1 MTTITQRPY
10 TPVHAPRSSPQRPG
24 GSAVGHS
31 VPRVRPVSPVRAVPA
46 SSSRAR
52 LGAIV
57 TWRNIAIVVLAV
69 VALSALRLVI
79 SVGNDAT
86 AYTISEK
93 TRESV
98 NLARDAEFIQEQ
110 LNVLNSPQYLSETA
124 RALGMISNSRPAYLR
139 ISDGKVWGNPRV
151 AGGGSIDRTSIA
163 NALKSTLISS
173 STAQGVASETN
184 ESAKADSESASTTE
198 VATTG
203 IPAPDTH

>member
-1 MTTITQRPY
+1 
-10 TPVHAPRSSPQRPG
+10 
-24 GSAVGHS
+24 
-31 VPRVRPVSPVRAVPA
+31 
-46 SSSRAR
+46 
-52 LGAIV
+52 
-57 TWRNIAIVVLAV
+57 VLAV